1 MKIAILEPYIEG
13 IGGAQK
19 VIARYAS
26 FLNSKGHDIEIFT
39 QRYNKDT
46 TYPEFKEIKIN
57 ILKPRSKFLS
67 PLTFF
72 MYNFGDFDVIIANDW
87 PSNFTSL
94 RHNNV
99 IWVCY
104 TPKRDFY
111 DLKDYYFKRA
121 NFKGKVALLFKKFL
135 FKYLDFLSAQKANK
149 ITVASNNNVNR
160 VKKYYSRNDVK
171 LIYHGIDINDYQIGK
186 YQDYLLYVSRLVKPK
201 RVDLAIKAMKF
212 IKNKK
217 LKLYIIGDGE
227 EKDNLLNLIRK
238 DKIDNVEFLGKVN
251 NNRLQKLYSNCLAVI
266 YTPLNED
273 WGLIPLEAGASGKAT
288 IGVNEGGLKETIVNN
303 KTGFLIPSIELSPK
317 KIAEKIDYLFNNK
330 SIAKKMG
337 LEARKKAEDFDW
349 KPLLEDFEKLV
360 FQVYRNNKHKK

>member
-19 VIARYAS
+19 VIARYTS
-26 FLNSKGHDIEIFT
+26 FLKSKGHEVEIFT

-46 TYPEFKEIKIN
+46 TYSEFKEIKIN
-57 ILKPRSKFLS
+57 ILKPQSKLLS

-72 MYNFGDFDVIIANDW
+72 MYNFSDFDVIIANDW
-87 PSNFTSL
+87 PSNFTSI
-94 RHNNV
+94 RHKNV
-99 IWVCY
+99 LWVCY

-121 NFKGKVALLFKKFL
+121 NFKGKIALLLKRFL
-135 FKYLDFLSAQKANK
+135 FKYLDFLSSQKANK